1 MTIWV
6 KDPNL
11 KFRKLYP
18 YAWKL
23 LSITLR
29 CDHLYHPEIQK
40 KSFEVRFYVFIPQ
53 TFEKCCNVLKAEYSI
68 TRSHNIRERRIIP
81 SRIQQKRYYYYIS
94 CIRNNKFMQHSTWYI
109 MLVVKMMILVLNSN
123 LTSPTNTM
131 KKMNTRWWEEEKN
144 R

>member
-1 MTIWV
+1 MKVCIV
-6 KDPNL
+6 YLLQSHILESLYMNL
-11 KFRKLYP
+11 KGCNSNFPFILKF
-18 YAWKL
+18 
-23 LSITLR
+23 
-29 CDHLYHPEIQK
+29 K
-40 KSFEVRFYVFIPQ
+40 KVLKSDSVSSYFK
-53 TFEKCCNVLKAEYSI
+53 TFEKCCNILKAEYSI

-131 KKMNTRWWEEEKN
+131 KKMSRRWWEEEKTGK
-144 R
+144 